1 MIKIIVGPAILVL
14 AALTTT
20 TTAAHTALAFNS
32 QIPQIQTPQIQLHTF
47 PSLPNTFPF
56 SVQMPQIQFPNQF
69 PFNGQPLT
77 IPPPSHSS
85 HSSIYHL
92 FNSLTNSHSI
102 LTDNQSQYLNYL
114 QYNCHNKHNKII
126 PILYLKTHN
135 AIMAHALQLF
145 VQMVHVRHKPLH
157 AQPCR

>member
-20 TTAAHTALAFNS
+20 TTVAHTAFAFNT
-32 QIPQIQTPQIQLHTF
+32 QIPQIQTPQIQLPPF

-56 SVQMPQIQFPNQF
+56 RVQIPQIQFPNQF

-77 IPPPSHSS
+77 IPPSHCS

-102 LTDNQSQYLNYL
+102 LTDNQSHYLHYL

-135 AIMAHALQLF
+135 AITAHALQLF
-145 VQMVHVRHKPLH
+145 VQMVPVRHKPLQ